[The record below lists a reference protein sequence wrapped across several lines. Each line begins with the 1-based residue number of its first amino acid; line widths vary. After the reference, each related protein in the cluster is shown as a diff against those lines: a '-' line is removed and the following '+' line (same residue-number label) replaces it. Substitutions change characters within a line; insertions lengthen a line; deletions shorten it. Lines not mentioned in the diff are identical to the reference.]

1 MFPPANQLQQ
11 VNENK
16 NNEVTTNTTTTKPP
30 INIIP
35 SKIEDCNES
44 MTSTIAQNT
53 VISPAD
59 IVTSKPIQLTIT
71 EEKEYKNFSRILESD
86 RDTSI
91 VFNSSNTD
99 SFVKNKDFCDARD
112 VNDDSFIVSTESWNT
127 VKNLSGRRDSNLGV
141 YDKEYLKVLA
151 IIVKIPLFGF

>member
-1 MFPPANQLQQ
+1 M
-11 VNENK
+11 NENK
-16 NNEVTTNTTTTKPP
+16 NNEVTTKTTTTKPP

-71 EEKEYKNFSRILESD
+71 AEKEYNNFSRILESD
-86 RDTSI
+86 RNRSI
-91 VFNSSNTD
+91 VFNSSNTNCL
-99 SFVKNKDFCDARD
+99 VKNKDVCDVQD
-112 VNDDSFIVSTESWNT
+112 MNDDSFIVSTESWNT
-127 VKNLSGRRDSNLGV
+127 VKNLCGRRDSKLGV
-141 YDKEYLKVLA
+141 YSVYL
-151 IIVKIPLFGF
+151 

>member
-1 MFPPANQLQQ
+1 M
-11 VNENK
+11 NENK
-16 NNEVTTNTTTTKPP
+16 NNEVTTKTTTTKPP

-35 SKIEDCNES
+35 SKIEECNES

-59 IVTSKPIQLTIT
+59 IVTTKPIQLTIT
-71 EEKEYKNFSRILESD
+71 AEKEYKNFSRILESD

-91 VFNSSNTD
+91 VFNSSN
-99 SFVKNKDFCDARD
+99 KDFCDTRD

-141 YDKEYLKVLA
+141 YMTKVYLKVLA
-151 IIVKIPLFGF
+151 IIVVKILLFGF

>member
-1 MFPPANQLQQ
+1 M
-11 VNENK
+11 NENK
-16 NNEVTTNTTTTKPP
+16 NNEVTTKTTTTKPP
-30 INIIP
+30 INKIP

-53 VISPAD
+53 VTSPAD

-71 EEKEYKNFSRILESD
+71 AEKEYKNFSRILESD
-86 RDTSI
+86 RDRSI
-91 VFNSSNTD
+91 VFNSSNT
-99 SFVKNKDFCDARD
+99 KDFCDIRD

-141 YDKEYLKVLA
+141 FYMT
-151 IIVKIPLFGF
+151 IHI